1 MEPVTK
7 KFIDVEDVIR
17 SKNPSLAKYLPGFLL
32 RYIKRIVHEEQVND
46 FIRRHG
52 HKTSFEFVD
61 AVVEEF
67 KINVAV
73 KGSENIIKTGGCIYA
88 SNHPLGGLDAMA
100 LIQEIGKHRRDLKF
114 IVNDILLQLKNLQ
127 EIFIG
132 VNKHGKNSAEALE
145 TIDNLYKSEMATI
158 IFPAGLV
165 SRKIDGEIKDLMWRK
180 SFISKSKKFNRTVVP
195 VHIQGANTNFFYNL
209 ASFRKKIGIK
219 ANIEMLYLMDEMYH
233 QAGKTV
239 ILTFGKPIPASTFT
253 NDLNDGEW
261 ADKMRDYIYELGEN
275 ENAVFSKN

>member
-1 MEPVTK
+1 MEAVTK
-7 KFIDVEDVIR
+7 KFIDVEEVIK
-17 SKNPSLAKYLPGFLL
+17 SKNPALAKYLPGFLL
-32 RYIKRIVHEEQVND
+32 RYIKRVVHEEEVND

-52 HKTSFEFVD
+52 HRTSFDFVD
-61 AVVEEF
+61 AIVEEY

-73 KGSENIIKTGGCIYA
+73 KGTENIIKTGGCIFA

-145 TIDNLYKSEMATI
+145 AIDNLYKSEMATM

-180 SFISKSKKFNRTVVP
+180 SFISKAKKFNRTIVP
-195 VHIQGANTNFFYNL
+195 VHIAGANSNFFYTL
-209 ASFRKKIGIK
+209 ANFRKTIGIK

-233 QAGKTV
+233 QAGKT
-239 ILTFGKPIPASTFT
+239 ITLTFGKAIPPSTFT
-253 NDLNDGEW
+253 YELNDGEW
-261 ADKMRDYIYELGEN
+261 ADKMRDYIYDLAEDP
-275 ENAVFSKN
+275 NAVFA